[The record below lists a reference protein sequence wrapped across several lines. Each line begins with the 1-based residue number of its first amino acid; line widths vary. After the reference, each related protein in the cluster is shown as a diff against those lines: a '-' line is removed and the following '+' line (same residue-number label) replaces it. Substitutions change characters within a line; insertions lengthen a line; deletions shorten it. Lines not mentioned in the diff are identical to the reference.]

1 MRSAIDAV
9 SEGFIALSSDKV
21 DQPERLALA
30 DGSLL
35 AMAARVSGRGA
46 VAKVVSVTE
55 ANRRLGLPTVQALV
69 IWFEESTGEPIAIID
84 GAAVTALRTGA
95 ASGVATDLM
104 APAGSSTLA
113 MIGVGDQALD
123 QINAVV
129 EVRPI
134 REIRVA
140 SRSVATARNFI
151 AAVGESYPDVTFHVT
166 AGVAEAVHGAD
177 VICTATT
184 SLEPL
189 LHLEDIPAHCHIN
202 AVGAYRPDMCE
213 VSGGVLGA
221 ARTIAVDQIAAALT
235 EAGDVIQG
243 VRSGVIDVGDLVD
256 LGTLLKSGFQRDG
269 ITVFKSVGVAVQD
282 WAVAA
287 IAVARA
293 QAIHG
298 RDQLSAGSGTA
309 G

>member
-1 MRSAIDAV
+1 MGSAIDAV
-9 SEGFIALSSDKV
+9 REGFVALSSNKV

-35 AMAARVSGRGA
+35 AMAARVDGRGA

-55 ANRRLGLPTVQALV
+55 ANRRAGLPTVQALV
-69 IWFEESTGEPIAIID
+69 IWFAESTGEPIAIID

-104 APAGSSTLA
+104 APSGSTTLA

-123 QINAVV
+123 QIRAVV

-134 REIRVA
+134 RDIRVA
-140 SRSVATARNFI
+140 SRSVVTARSFVS
-151 AAVGESYPDVTFHVT
+151 AVRGSCPGVTFHVT
-166 AGVAEAVHGAD
+166 ASPSEAVQGAD

-189 LHLEDIPAHCHIN
+189 IHLKDIPARCHIN

-213 VSGGVLGA
+213 VSEGVLA
-221 ARTIAVDQIAAALT
+221 RARTIAVDHIAAAMT
-235 EAGDVIQG
+235 EAGDIIQA
-243 VRSGVIDVGDLVD
+243 VHSGAIAAADLVAI
-256 LGTLLKSGFQRDG
+256 GTLLESGLDREG

-282 WAVAA
+282 WAIAA
-287 IAVARA
+287 MAVERA
-293 QAIHG
+293 QRA
-298 RDQLSAGSGTA
+298 QVAS
-309 G
+309 

>member
-9 SEGFIALSSDKV
+9 REGFVALSADKV

-35 AMAARVSGRGA
+35 AMAARVDGRGA

-55 ANRRLGLPTVQALV
+55 TNRRVGLPTVQALV

-104 APAGSSTLA
+104 APVASSTLA
-113 MIGVGDQALD
+113 MIGVGDQAPD

-140 SRSVATARNFI
+140 SRSVANARNFI

-166 AGVAEAVHGAD
+166 ASPAEAVHGAD

-189 LHLEDIPAHCHIN
+189 LHLADIPARCHIN

-213 VSGGVLGA
+213 VSGGVLA
-221 ARTIAVDQIAAALT
+221 AAHTIAVDQIAAALT
-235 EAGDVIQG
+235 EAGDIIQG
-243 VRSGVIDVGDLVD
+243 VRSGAIDVADLVD
-256 LGTLLKSGFQRDG
+256 LGTLLESGFQRDG

-293 QAIHG
+293 QGIHG
-298 RDQLSAGSGTA
+298 RDQTSAASGTA